1 MVGPMTD
8 SVPLLIPKSTAG
20 GATVRN
26 GGYAAGLGL
35 KKAYAS
41 VLVMAVM
48 GGLTTGVAAA
58 GSATLNIA
66 IVPGNP
72 IALELTPQ
80 SAGPSANDGQ
90 PACIVVL
97 VKTALY
103 GWTLGASYT
112 GASSPQLDLGL
123 EPASGGSCGA
133 ASNAA
138 GRDHLTAGINTTLL
152 SNQRGTA
159 VFVYA
164 LTLQSSVPLASP
176 ATVTLTFTADAPG
189 ARAAQAALTVGL
201 DTSGR
206 VSMIQP

>member
-1 MVGPMTD
+1 
-8 SVPLLIPKSTAG
+8 
-20 GATVRN
+20 VRN
-26 GGYAAGLGL
+26 AGYAAGIGL
-35 KKAYAS
+35 KKAYAI
-41 VLVMAVM
+41 VLVMAVV
-48 GGLTTGVAAA
+48 GALTTGVAGA

-80 SAGPSANDGQ
+80 PAESSANDGRL
-90 PACIVVL
+90 ACIVVL

-112 GASSPQLDLGL
+112 AAPPTRLVLGL
-123 EPASGGSCGA
+123 APESGGSCGA

-138 GRDHLTAGINTTLL
+138 GGVPLTAGNNTTLL
-152 SNQRGTA
+152 SNQRGSA

-164 LTLQSSVPLASP
+164 LTVQSSVPLASP

-189 ARAAQAALTVGL
+189 ATAAQTALTVAL

-206 VSMIQP
+206 VSMVAGPQAP